1 MSRDVNDYGAIDRMQ
16 AASVGLPGQ
25 RTFRLQFINADG
37 QSANLWIEKE
47 QLQALGS
54 AIDQLMAQ
62 LSDDPYIDIATREG
76 QEATPQ
82 SGAHFPDASDLELKI
97 GKLALGY
104 DEGRARFTLLVHD
117 VEADQEGPANFR
129 CLVTRDQL
137 RDLSGNIEDVVSSG
151 RPRCPLCGTPLS
163 VGMAHFCPPSNGHA
177 QVQIEE

>member
-1 MSRDVNDYGAIDRMQ
+1 MQ

-25 RTFRLQFINADG
+25 RTFRLQFLNADG

-76 QEATPQ
+76 QEATRQ

-117 VEADQEGPANFR
+117 VEADQEGPVSFR